1 MLKTIRLLLNK
12 TNNVTRSS
20 YLWNSLNAM
29 LSAAESPVILAV
41 MNRTNGLYDAGI
53 FSIAFAVSSLMLYL
67 GQYGLRRFQ
76 SSDIKEKYSFGEY
89 YAMRFITCGA
99 MMLAS
104 LAYCI
109 HGSLTK
115 DYSAV
120 KFLVIMLICFVRC
133 IQAFSDVVHGR
144 MQQKGRLD
152 VATRCSAVR
161 YVGEMI
167 SYALM
172 LIITRNLVIST
183 IACAVTSFVIFLLTS
198 MNAAVDYCVLKPS
211 FGVTKMKQLLVEGFP
226 LFLSLFL
233 NMYLSNAPK
242 YAIDT
247 YLTEEVQATYNLI
260 FMPAFVVQLV
270 AHFIFNPIL
279 TTYAEVWTKGD
290 IKKLNRLI
298 RRQML
303 VILGLAVL
311 GLIVAGTIGIPVL
324 SLLFGVDLSSYK
336 LELCVVM
343 LGGGLLAYSVF
354 FNTVI
359 TIIRLHK
366 TLIICYGVAALAA
379 FAFSGYFVRTYG
391 MLGAAGI
398 YTIIM
403 SVLTTLLGIIL
414 FTRLY
419 RETKLCSGREG

>member
-99 MMLAS
+99 MMLGS
-104 LAYCI
+104 LGYCI
-109 HGSLTK
+109 HGGLIK
-115 DYSAV
+115 DYRAV

-298 RRQML
+298 RRQ
-303 VILGLAVL
+303 ILIAGQDHTGFDVDERGGQHHKVRRDRNVL
-311 GLIVAGTIGIPVL
+311 
-324 SLLFGVDLSSYK
+324 LLHLFQ
-336 LELCVVM
+336 
-343 LGGGLLAYSVF
+343 
-354 FNTVI
+354 
-359 TIIRLHK
+359 
-366 TLIICYGVAALAA
+366 
-379 FAFSGYFVRTYG
+379 VRQ
-391 MLGAAGI
+391 I
-398 YTIIM
+398 
-403 SVLTTLLGIIL
+403 LLGDLRDLDVVDIHPRVFDQIDEQIERPL
-414 FTRLY
+414 KERQADFITHIAP
-419 RETKLCSGREG
+419 